1 MNIFT
6 ILYVS
11 LVVFILYLLFT
22 IGFPFLM
29 AILVALLIEPIIL
42 LISKPFNRRSKVISF
57 LVCSLFLLVLIGSSY
72 LLSIKGVTETIS
84 LSKSIVEYTKE
95 NYEAFN
101 SFALDTLDAIS
112 PITEELNL
120 ELNDFVKTGIDS
132 LQAVVVRLSE
142 TVISMAQGIPNLILD
157 TLIFIISLYLI
168 SMTLP
173 NIKRKIINL
182 FDATSHH
189 KIELVMD
196 KLYRAVFGFIRA
208 QIVLSFFIFIMSL
221 SGLLIIGIDFPLAT
235 AGLITAV
242 DVLPIFGTG
251 SVMVPL
257 AIFYIFSGNYFVAIG
272 LLILYGI
279 LFAFRRII
287 EPKIL
292 GDAIGIGALSALA
305 SMYIAFKLVGVV
317 GLFLGPAIIILINAL
332 ISADILKIKIKV

>member
-11 LVVFILYLLFT
+11 LIVFVLYMLFT
-22 IGFPFLM
+22 IGFPFLL

-42 LISKPFNRRSKVISF
+42 LISKPFNRRSKIISF
-57 LVCSLFLLVLIGSSY
+57 LVCSMFLMLLIGSSY
-72 LLSIKGVTETIS
+72 LISIKGVTETIS
-84 LSKSIVEYTKE
+84 LSKSVVAYTKD
-95 NYEAFN
+95 NYDAFN
-101 SFALDTLDAIS
+101 AFALDTLDTIA
-112 PITEELNL
+112 PITDELNL

-142 TVISMAQGIPNLILD
+142 TIISMAQGIPNFILD

-173 NIKRKIINL
+173 NIKNKIIKL
-182 FDATSHH
+182 FDDSSHH

-208 QIVLSFFIFIMSL
+208 QIVLSFFIFIMSFT
-221 SGLLIIGIDFPLAT
+221 GLLVIGIKFPLAT

-242 DVLPIFGTG
+242 DILPIFGTG

-257 AIFYIFSGNYFVAIG
+257 AIFYIISGNFFIAFG

-317 GLFLGPAIIILINAL
+317 GLFLGPAIIILVNAL

>member
-11 LVVFILYLLFT
+11 LVVFILYMLFT
-22 IGFPFLM
+22 IGFPFLL
-29 AILVALLIEPIIL
+29 AILIALLIEPIIL
-42 LISKPFNRRSKVISF
+42 LTSKPFKRRRKLISF
-57 LVCSLFLLVLIGSSY
+57 IVCSMFLLILIGSSY
-72 LLSIKGVTETIS
+72 LISIKGVTETIS
-84 LSKSIVEYTKE
+84 LSKSIVSYTKE
-95 NYEAFN
+95 NYDAFN
-101 SFALDTLDAIS
+101 KFALDTLDTIA
-112 PITEELNL
+112 PITDELNL
-120 ELNDFVKTGIDS
+120 ELNDFIKTGIDS
-132 LQAVVVRLSE
+132 LQAVVVKLSE
-142 TVISMAQGIPNLILD
+142 TVINMAQGIPNLIID

-173 NIKRKIINL
+173 AIKHKIINL
-182 FDATSHH
+182 FDDSSHH
-189 KIELVMD
+189 KIEIVME

-208 QIVLSFFIFIMSL
+208 QIILSFFIFILSL
-221 SGLLIIGIDFPLAT
+221 SGLLIIGIKFPLAT
-235 AGLITAV
+235 AALITAV
-242 DVLPIFGTG
+242 DILPIFGTG

-257 AIFYIFSGNYFVAIG
+257 AIFYIVNNNYFIAVG

-292 GDAIGIGALSALA
+292 GDAIGISALSALA
-305 SMYIAFKLVGVV
+305 SMYIAFKLVGFV